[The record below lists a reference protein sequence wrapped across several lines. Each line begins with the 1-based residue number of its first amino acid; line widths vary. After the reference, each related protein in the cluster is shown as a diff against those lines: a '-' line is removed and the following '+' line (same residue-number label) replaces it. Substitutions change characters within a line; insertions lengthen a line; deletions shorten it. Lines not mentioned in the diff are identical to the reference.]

1 MSDPFAREI
10 GRVADELGVS
20 VRIGVHHD
28 TVSVGMGHSAQ
39 LAYLTAAQAEEFA
52 RLFVRACWEAAGQDG
67 AP

>member
-1 MSDPFAREI
+1 MSDPHVREI

-52 RLFVRACWEAAGQDG
+52 QLFVRACWLAARQDG